1 MSAERLQGRKARM
14 QRTTSESDVRVEMDL
29 DGTGQAQIST
39 TVPFYDHMLTALA
52 KHSQIDLTVQAT
64 GDTHIDVHHTVEDVA
79 ITLGEVLKAA
89 LGDKRGIRR
98 FGEASVPLDEAL
110 ARAVVDVSGRPYLV
124 HTGEPEGQQYHLIG
138 GHFTGSMTRHVFEAI
153 TYHASICL
161 HMDVVRG
168 RDPHHIVEAQFKAFA
183 RALRAAVE
191 DDPRVQGIPSTKG
204 AL

>member
-1 MSAERLQGRKARM
+1 MSAERLEGRKARM
-14 QRTTSESDVRVEMDL
+14 QRTTSESDVLVEMDL
-29 DGTGQAQIST
+29 DGTGQATIST

-138 GHFTGSMTRHVFEAI
+138 GHFTGSMTRHIFESI